1 MRDRTEPGW
10 DGLVVSA
17 GALRSVN
24 DFQEACQAFA
34 STAFSPFKLNPCCA
48 WPHSSAFFRRID
60 RCLQP
65 DTVPQAVQPPYS
77 RHLCGMSFVRR
88 AWNATG
94 IRASCTPSARTAM
107 RTLPLD
113 RSPASSRPS
122 RIATRIPARLPAC
135 VPDPMRIAHGRLRT
149 RHRPDLAGHRSL
161 ARISQCA
168 RLRACAPA
176 RGHAGTR
183 ARGEVRES
191 VNGHGHE
198 QPPSAMTMPAFA
210 RGHSHQPSS
219 SRRKVGEAWRQRT
232 SPRTARARTASSAQR
247 AQPAL
252 EACTAQDPTRR
263 SMQSARVDAAH
274 ACERGAH
281 FPPFGAFRGLAWI
294 LNDVSRALS
303 LQRPIHFLVHP
314 PPKSQSDWSKPP

>member
-1 MRDRTEPGW
+1 MAAFIGLFPPYRPMPPARYRAAGRAAAVFAPPLRHVFRAPRMECDGHSGKLHTERAHRDANVAARPVAGIVPAIANRDPHSGASSGMRPGP
-10 DGLVVSA
+10 DA
-17 GALRSVN
+17 H
-24 DFQEACQAFA
+24 
-34 STAFSPFKLNPCCA
+34 CA
-48 WPHSSAFFRRID
+48 W
-60 RCLQP
+60 
-65 DTVPQAVQPPYS
+65 TPP
-77 RHLCGMSFVRR
+77 
-88 AWNATG
+88 N
-94 IRASCTPSARTAM
+94 P
-107 RTLPLD
+107 P
-113 RSPASSRPS
+113 
-122 RIATRIPARLPAC
+122 PARPRWPSITGENQP
-135 VPDPMRIAHGRLRT
+135 VR
-149 RHRPDLAGHRSL
+149 
-161 ARISQCA
+161 A
-168 RLRACAPA
+168 RLR
-176 RGHAGTR
+176 AGTR

-191 VNGHGHE
+191 VSGHGHG